1 MLSSIR
7 IGDGA
12 LTTDAL
18 QLPSLD
24 GREATAGEDRTAV
37 RDSRR
42 RRAAI
47 SPVGVE
53 DPIGTSQTREADRLL
68 T

>member
-12 LTTDAL
+12 LSTDAL
-18 QLPSLD
+18 QLPSLN
-24 GREATAGEDRTAV
+24 GRAATADEDRTAI

-53 DPIGTSQTREADRLL
+53 DPIGTSETGEADRLL

>member
-42 RRAAI
+42 RRAANRGQD
-47 SPVGVE
+47 SKQE
-53 DPIGTSQTREADRLL
+53 YLS
-68 T
+68 

>member
-1 MLSSIR
+1 MLCSIR
-7 IGDGA
+7 IGNGA

-24 GREATAGEDRTAV
+24 GREATAGEDRTAI

-42 RRAAI
+42 RRAANRGQD
-47 SPVGVE
+47 SKQQ
-53 DPIGTSQTREADRLL
+53 SLS
-68 T
+68 

>member
-24 GREATAGEDRTAV
+24 GREATAGEDRTAI

-42 RRAAI
+42 RRAANRGQD
-47 SPVGVE
+47 SKQE
-53 DPIGTSQTREADRLL
+53 YLS
-68 T
+68 

>member
-18 QLPSLD
+18 QLTSLD

-42 RRAAI
+42 RRAANRGQD
-47 SPVGVE
+47 SKQE
-53 DPIGTSQTREADRLL
+53 YLS
-68 T
+68 